1 MTPANRPHAP
11 RTCWRGG
18 PVSRSG
24 LPPPSGDGP
33 LALSPRCTEPREDVR
48 PLLRSSVAL
57 ARARRRPLSDPG
69 TAGHQAH
76 PARAPAPT
84 PAPRGGRS
92 RLGRSLWMR
101 WGCCYPPEPYGHPDG
116 TPVSVVGGQGGRG
129 VG

>member
-33 LALSPRCTEPREDVR
+33 LALSPRCAEPREDVR

-69 TAGHQAH
+69 TAGHQAL
-76 PARAPAPT
+76 PARARRLQRRRHEVVVVVSGALSGCGGDVAIRLSRTGTRTAP
-84 PAPRGGRS
+84 P
-92 RLGRSLWMR
+92 
-101 WGCCYPPEPYGHPDG
+101 
-116 TPVSVVGGQGGRG
+116 
-129 VG
+129 